1 MQIDVEKTVRAGGRI
16 AADFPKG
23 SLDWGEER
31 EIAAD
36 RFVLKGALTRVSRGY
51 DLDANLSG
59 AVSLECVRCLESFA
73 IDLDFDFR
81 LTFVKE
87 TDPKGHPG
95 AEVQIHGAEC
105 ELYPIVEGKVEIEA
119 LVREQIY
126 LHLPLKPIC
135 TESCRGL
142 CASCG
147 ENLNSGRC
155 RCASPARVRL
165 V

>member
-1 MQIDVEKTVRAGGRI
+1 MQIDVERTVRAGGRI
-16 AADFPKG
+16 DADFPRG

-31 EIAAD
+31 EIGAD
-36 RFVLKGALTRVSRGY
+36 RFLLRGSLARVGRGY
-51 DLDANLSG
+51 EFDANLSG
-59 AVSLECVRCLESFA
+59 SVGLECVRCLESFS
-73 IDLDFDFR
+73 IELDFDFR
-81 LTFVKE
+81 LTFVSAMNPE
-87 TDPKGHPG
+87 DHPG
-95 AEVQIHGAEC
+95 GEVQIQEADC
-105 ELYPIVEGKVEIEA
+105 ELYPSVEGKVELEA

-126 LHLPLKPIC
+126 LHLPLKPVC
-135 TESCRGL
+135 MESCRGL